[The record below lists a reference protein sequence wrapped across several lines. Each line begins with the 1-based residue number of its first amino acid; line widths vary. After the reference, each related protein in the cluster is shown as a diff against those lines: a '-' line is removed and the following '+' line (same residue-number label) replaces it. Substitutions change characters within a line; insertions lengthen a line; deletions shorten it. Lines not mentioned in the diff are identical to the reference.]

1 MTNYHVIIPAA
12 GTGNRMGR
20 AYNKLLIRVAGRTI
34 LEHTIDVFQ
43 KDDQCESIYL
53 AIHPRDRERL
63 QNILAPYNKIKGL
76 IEGGK
81 ERQESIHKVIQH
93 MNVAE
98 DEVVLVHDGARPF
111 ITHQTIKEVTLAI
124 EAYGAAI
131 VGVKAK
137 DTIKLVQ
144 NQFVS
149 QTLDRSALWQV
160 QTPQGS
166 KFQHLKT
173 AYDDA
178 AAKKINDTD
187 DASLLEASGQPIYM
201 VEGDYDNIKVT
212 TEEDLTYAEAIFD
225 KRRKENHV

>member
-1 MTNYHVIIPAA
+1 MIIPAA

-53 AIHPRDRERL
+53 AIHPRDREQL
-63 QNILAPYNKIKGL
+63 QNLLAPYSKIKGL

-111 ITHQTIKEVTLAI
+111 ITHQTIKEVTL
-124 EAYGAAI
+124 
-131 VGVKAK
+131 
-137 DTIKLVQ
+137 
-144 NQFVS
+144 
-149 QTLDRSALWQV
+149 
-160 QTPQGS
+160 
-166 KFQHLKT
+166 
-173 AYDDA
+173 
-178 AAKKINDTD
+178 
-187 DASLLEASGQPIYM
+187 SLIHISEPTRPY
-201 VEGDYDNIKVT
+201 
-212 TEEDLTYAEAIFD
+212 
-225 KRRKENHV
+225 